1 VSLLALLVACCAF
14 SAAIVNIG
22 IEYVTDQ
29 SRASWV
35 YGSLFTAIAAGLFA

>member
-1 VSLLALLVACCAF
+1 MNLVALLVVCGAY

-22 IEYVTDQ
+22 VEFVTNE

-35 YGSLFTAIAAGLFA
+35 YGSLFVGMGAGVFA